1 MVWEKKKKKM
11 KKGKVRC
18 LKNPVAFV
26 FVVLTVYFALITFI
40 SVLRLPE
47 SPEGSIRHNKKMM
60 KISRDVRIGK
70 FGEMV
75 IEMLPEDL
83 AFTVFLP
90 SQKAFE
96 RDLGLHL
103 NDSTFVGEKVNNDTY
118 AVLTRVLGFTA
129 VPRTI
134 YSEKVPFI
142 KEIDYDSLTGYI
154 LHISRDVDGMLL
166 VNRVRSERVDLQENN
181 LLLHVMDGVIMDAD
195 FQQSLLPD
203 YDID

>member
-1 MVWEKKKKKM
+1 M
-11 KKGKVRC
+11 KKGKVTY

-26 FVVLTVYFALITFI
+26 FVVLSVSFALVMFI

-47 SPEGSIRHNKKMM
+47 APIGSITHNKIR

-75 IEMLPEDL
+75 IEMLPRDL

-103 NDSTFVGEKVNNDTY
+103 NDSFVVGEKVKVNNDTY
-118 AVLTRVLGFTA
+118 AVLTRILGFTA
-129 VPRTI
+129 VPRMI
-134 YSEKVPFI
+134 YSEKVPFV
-142 KEIDYDSLTGYI
+142 KEIDYDSLTGYT
-154 LHISRDVDGMLL
+154 LHISRDVDGRLV
-166 VNRVRSERVDLQENN
+166 VNRVRSERVDLRKNN

-195 FQQSLLPD
+195 FQQSVLPD
-203 YDID
+203 YEVD